1 MFLYRIAYFTGFHWF
16 HNCRFKW
23 VFSSRLWCHIRRSR
37 LLPSARQQVCASHCL
52 HRKIKQ
58 HHVDPLSF
66 QHTSCARAELN
77 STTVCSL
84 PQTHTPPLGINTPLP
99 PAFSNAVTHTLH
111 KERFTVLPW
120 LDINNL
126 FKLMVPLYIRCL

>member
-1 MFLYRIAYFTGFHWF
+1 MCTYFSGFHWCNRGF
-16 HNCRFKW
+16 NCL
-23 VFSSRLWCHIRRSR
+23 FSSRLWCHIRRSR

-77 STTVCSL
+77 PTTVCSL
-84 PQTHTPPLGINTPLP
+84 PPNTHASAGDQHTTATSILKCPNAYITQRKVYYVTMVTYKQFIQINGH
-99 PAFSNAVTHTLH
+99 S
-111 KERFTVLPW
+111 
-120 LDINNL
+120 
-126 FKLMVPLYIRCL
+126 LY